1 MDIEEIK
8 KLKIKVENILI
19 GLRQNKDRI
28 MNQVNEVVP
37 EISSFL
43 NDILYESEKTKKSEN
58 KFLIDMLV
66 SQIKNWS
73 ESYVYKDIVMMAD
86 TIQYELMVTMEFYIQ
101 MKEK

>member
-43 NDILYESEKTKKSEN
+43 NEILNESEKTKKSEN

-66 SQIKNWS
+66 PQIKNWS

-86 TIQYELMVTMEFYIQ
+86 TIQYELMVTMKFYIQ

>member
-1 MDIEEIK
+1 
-8 KLKIKVENILI
+8 
-19 GLRQNKDRI
+19 